1 MLRLQFLGT
10 EFYLYDILWDY
21 NERSLPMPKGDV
33 LAALIETTPLEIE
46 LPSVDLISEQRKGG
60 RKKTPLCYWICCFLC
75 GM

>member
-1 MLRLQFLGT
+1 
-10 EFYLYDILWDY
+10 
-21 NERSLPMPKGDV
+21 MPKGGV

-46 LPSVDLISEQRKGG
+46 LPSVDLLSEQRKGG

>member
-1 MLRLQFLGT
+1 
-10 EFYLYDILWDY
+10 
-21 NERSLPMPKGDV
+21 MPKGGV